1 LKKILI
7 IALTDLD
14 VGGIETYIK
23 NIICLS
29 EEKFAWYIVGNAS
42 NRFKREL
49 FDVNGLRIINI
60 SYNSKLS
67 VTSFLKLY
75 KLINNIKPDIIHSQE
90 PRSELIASLIAF
102 IQGINF
108 IHTLHMSSIF
118 WLTGIKYNLAVVVSR
133 LLRKYLI
140 GNEIFVSRF
149 ILEQYNYLSI
159 NSKKQYLIYNGI
171 KIPPRVDN
179 FYSLDTYVTSQ
190 GNKLSSYNKNSISI
204 LFVGR
209 LVHQKG
215 FDRFLNIIKN
225 ILDLSINVFIVG
237 EGPQKNQYENEINI
251 LKSHSNTIMFKF
263 MPSEILYEVMS
274 LSDILIMPSRWECMP
289 FTLVEA
295 MSLSTCCIVSDVGDA
310 RYIIDNGNNG
320 FLANNT
326 EDTIY
331 YEQVIRN
338 MVSSSESL
346 NAIKSKAVLTSQ
358 KYSVNNMVDKTTS
371 VYLSLLNENTTS

>member
-1 LKKILI
+1 M
-7 IALTDLD
+7 
-14 VGGIETYIK
+14 
-23 NIICLS
+23 
-29 EEKFAWYIVGNAS
+29 
-42 NRFKREL
+42 
-49 FDVNGLRIINI
+49 
-60 SYNSKLS
+60 
-67 VTSFLKLY
+67 
-75 KLINNIKPDIIHSQE
+75 
-90 PRSELIASLIAF
+90 SL
-102 IQGINF
+102 
-108 IHTLHMSSIF
+108 L
-118 WLTGIKYNLAVVVSR
+118 W
-133 LLRKYLI
+133 
-140 GNEIFVSRF
+140 
-149 ILEQYNYLSI
+149 
-159 NSKKQYLIYNGI
+159 
-171 KIPPRVDN
+171 
-179 FYSLDTYVTSQ
+179 
-190 GNKLSSYNKNSISI
+190 
-204 LFVGR
+204 
-209 LVHQKG
+209 
-215 FDRFLNIIKN
+215 
-225 ILDLSINVFIVG
+225 

-371 VYLSLLNENTTS
+371 VYLSLLYENTTS